1 MFVPIVLYRIDERL
15 IHGQVVL
22 GWGSQVGPGRYIVVD
37 DELAQS
43 QWEQDLY
50 RLGAGGVDT
59 LFVSV
64 EEARRR
70 IQEWRG
76 APDRSILLTRSVDS
90 MLRLARGRMLE
101 GAKVNVGG
109 LHHSPERTEVLT
121 YLHLTHE
128 DRANLRALAEEGAI
142 VTAQDLPDSH
152 RVDLR
157 TLLGS

>member
-1 MFVPIVLYRIDERL
+1 MPIVLYRIDERL

-37 DELAQS
+37 DDLAKVD
-43 QWEQDLY
+43 WEQDLY
-50 RLGAGGVDT
+50 RLGAGGAQAIFAT
-59 LFVSV
+59 V
-64 EEARRR
+64 EDARRR
-70 IQEWRG
+70 LEEWRR
-76 APDRSILLTRSVDS
+76 APERSILLTREVGS
-90 MLRLARGRMLE
+90 MLRLARGGLLE

-121 YLHLTHE
+121 YLHLTPE
-128 DRANLRALAEEGAI
+128 DRAGLRALADEGAI

-152 RVDLR
+152 RVDLH